1 VSLVHAA
8 PIALIAAS
16 FNAGL
21 TVLLLVAGV
30 CGVAVGHYGRAWR
43 TKNKQKKQA
52 EAAAARKKQ
61 AARPAAK
68 KTGTSKTSTA
78 RTPSKK
84 SRPRTPPP
92 GKTKKS

>member
-8 PIALIAAS
+8 PVALVAAS

-21 TVLLLVAGV
+21 TILLIVAGA
-30 CGVAVGHYGRAWR
+30 CGVAVGHYARAWR

-52 EAAAARKKQ
+52 EAAAARKKG
-61 AARPAAK
+61 ASRPATK
-68 KTGTSKTSTA
+68 KAGTSKTSTA
-78 RTPSKK
+78 RTSAGK

-92 GKTKKS
+92 GKTKKT